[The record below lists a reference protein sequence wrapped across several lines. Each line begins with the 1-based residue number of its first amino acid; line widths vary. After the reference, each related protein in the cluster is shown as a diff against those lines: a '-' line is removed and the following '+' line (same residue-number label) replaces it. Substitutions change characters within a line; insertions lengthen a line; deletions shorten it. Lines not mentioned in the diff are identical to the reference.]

1 VAPQDGL
8 PVSDHVW
15 VTREK
20 VNMRSEETAVFADA
34 QQRRRNV
41 WCLLF
46 LCTLLSAK
54 LATAGNEFLDM
65 DIGQLMQITITSVSK
80 RPQNLSDSPAAVF
93 VITSEDIARSGVTT
107 IPEALRM
114 VPGIQVARI
123 SSDKWAVSA
132 RGFNGQT
139 ANKLLVL
146 MDGRSV
152 YSPAFSGV
160 FWNSRDTL
168 LEDIDRIEVIRG
180 PGGTIWGANAVNG
193 IINII
198 TKNAHDT
205 EGTLVRLASGSEEHL
220 YSGLR
225 YGTALNDSI
234 AARIYMTYRD
244 QDSFDLYE
252 TGADA
257 HDSWDNLRGG
267 FRMDGKTGA
276 ADWTLQGDLFTLNG
290 DQIIDPY
297 LQETPPYRIQKEDS
311 YDNCGWNILGHW
323 EYAFSAANSV
333 TLQAYY
339 DHDRRDELIFGADHD
354 IVDLEL
360 RNQRKIGRR
369 HDLIWGLGYRYIHDS
384 FQNTSQLSFT
394 PASDTR
400 DLFSGFIQDEIL
412 LLPSTLWLTLGT
424 KVEHNEYTG
433 YEVQPSGRLLYKP
446 ARDHIL
452 WGAVSRAVRTPSR
465 VERDGRV
472 FTAIAPDLP
481 PYPAS
486 FYLEGSDAFDSE
498 KVLSYEL
505 GYRWLATTC
514 FTADLSLFYNDYHD
528 LRTATPLTPTSGTV
542 LFFEN
547 KSHGTSHGLELA
559 LDWQARP
566 WLLFQFAYSYADFD
580 LHSENGDE
588 GLDFIVVDEDANPQH
603 QVSLRTNLHLAKRW
617 QANVWLRYVD
627 SFAASGRELTET
639 LDTIDSYVTVDLN
652 VSWQATDQMN
662 VMLIGRNLV
671 DGGHLEFFSEYLAPM
686 TEIEPSV
693 LGKITWRF

>member
-1 VAPQDGL
+1 MI
-8 PVSDHVW
+8 
-15 VTREK
+15 TRQMDWK
-20 VNMRSEETAVFADA
+20 
-34 QQRRRNV
+34 
-41 WCLLF
+41 
-46 LCTLLSAK
+46 TLLCACSLLT
-54 LATAGNEFLDM
+54 LAVQPAAAAGNEYLDM

-80 RPQNLSDSPAAVF
+80 KPQSLSDSPAAVF

-114 VPGIQVARI
+114 VPGLEVARI
-123 SSDKWAVSA
+123 GSDKWAVSA

-160 FWNSRDTL
+160 FWDSQGTL

-198 TKNAHDT
+198 TKDAHET
-205 EGTLVRLASGSEEHL
+205 EGSLVRVASGNEEHL

-225 YGTALNDSI
+225 HGVALNDSI

-252 TGADA
+252 TGEDA
-257 HDSWDNLRGG
+257 HDSWDSLRGG

-276 ADWTLQGDLFTLNG
+276 ANWTLQGDLFTLNS

-297 LQETPPYRIQKEDS
+297 LQEVPPYRTLAEDS
-311 YDNCGWNILGHW
+311 YDNSGWNILGRW
-323 EYAFSAANSV
+323 EYAFSAQNSV

-339 DHDRRDELIFGADHD
+339 DHDSRDELVIGADHD

-384 FQNTSQLSFT
+384 FRNTPQISFE
-394 PASDTR
+394 PASESR
-400 DLFSGFIQDEIL
+400 DLLSGFIQDEIL
-412 LLPSTLWLTLGT
+412 LVPSVLWLTLGT
-424 KVEHNEYTG
+424 KVEHNAYTG
-433 YEVQPSGRLLYKP
+433 YEIQPSGRLLYKP
-446 ARDHIL
+446 TRDHIL

-472 FTAIAPDLP
+472 FSAIAPNLP
-481 PYPAS
+481 PYPAF
-486 FYLEGSDAFDSE
+486 FYIEGTDSFDSE
-498 KVLSYEL
+498 KVVSYEL
-505 GYRWLATTC
+505 GYRWLANTC
-514 FTADLSLFYNDYHD
+514 FSTDLALFYNDYHD
-528 LRTATPLTPTSGTV
+528 LRTATPLTPTSGPV

-547 KSHGTSHGLELA
+547 KSHGSSYGLDGLELA

-566 WLLFQFAYSYADFD
+566 WLLLQLAYSYAEFD
-580 LHSENGDE
+580 LHSEYGDE
-588 GLDFIVVDEDANPQH
+588 GIDFIVVDEDANPHH
-603 QVSLRTNLHLAKRW
+603 QVSLRTNFDWGERW
-617 QANVWLRYVD
+617 QFNIWLRYVD
-627 SFAASGRELTET
+627 SFAASGKEIQPLWIPLT
-639 LDTIDSYVTVDLN
+639 
-652 VSWQATDQMN
+652 
-662 VMLIGRNLV
+662 VM
-671 DGGHLEFFSEYLAPM
+671 
-686 TEIEPSV
+686 
-693 LGKITWRF
+693 